1 MTSVGQPTA
10 SRESSEFEF
19 VSGGEKEAT
28 EKQKESIQSPVTS
41 DGTIVSET
49 PDEPGLFG
57 WVKGSGGLFSKVAEK
72 TKSSVESVIM
82 VLDPQMK
89 DYIHSSGSLR
99 VIVASDNEAKVTAI
113 KNAFHE
119 TFGLATVY
127 GVNCQPKN
135 VAAQPVGFAAARQA
149 SNERIQIIRQDH
161 PEAKEPG
168 AVLIAV
174 DNFLLEV
181 GDDEWVDQGCLILS
195 DVSRQIQFC
204 CYTQP
209 TPVPFPVIQQ
219 LQKNTDENYPLS
231 WCGFSTTVGSVMADV
246 LNVHPSKW
254 HEAQA
259 GIPRGDLLKMAAK
272 SLAHSYKLAMKAK
285 VNDV

>member
-1 MTSVGQPTA
+1 MHCIVIQ
-10 SRESSEFEF
+10 RRWFLWLNNDF
-19 VSGGEKEAT
+19 V
-28 EKQKESIQSPVTS
+28 IF
-41 DGTIVSET
+41 
-49 PDEPGLFG
+49 L
-57 WVKGSGGLFSKVAEK
+57 
-72 TKSSVESVIM
+72 
-82 VLDPQMK
+82 

-113 KNAFHE
+113 KSAFHE

-195 DVSRQIQFC
+195 DVSRQIQLC

-219 LQKNTDENYPLS
+219 LQKATDENYPLS
-231 WCGFSTTVGSVMADV
+231 WCGFSTTVGSVRIQSLLIILKFLVSSFLHDRILV
-246 LNVHPSKW
+246 LC
-254 HEAQA
+254 
-259 GIPRGDLLKMAAK
+259 ID
-272 SLAHSYKLAMKAK
+272 
-285 VNDV
+285 

>member
-1 MTSVGQPTA
+1 MTTVGQPTA

-19 VSGGEKEAT
+19 VSGQTEKELT
-28 EKQKESIQSPVTS
+28 EKHSVLLKEQHLTSPT
-41 DGTIVSET
+41 TENSE
-49 PDEPGLFG
+49 DPGLFG
-57 WVKGSGGLFSKVAEK
+57 WVKGGSGILSKVAEK

-99 VIVASDNEAKVTAI
+99 VIVASDNEDKVTAI

-135 VAAQPVGFAAARQA
+135 VANQPVGFAAARQA
-149 SNERIQIIRQDH
+149 SNERINILRQDH
-161 PEAKEPG
+161 PESKETG
-168 AVLIAV
+168 SVLIAI

-195 DVSRQIQFC
+195 DINRQIQLC
-204 CYTQP
+204 SYTQP
-209 TPVPFPVIQQ
+209 TPVPFSVIQK
-219 LQKNTDENYPLS
+219 LQDATDENYPLS
-231 WCGFSTTVGSVMADV
+231 WSGYSTTVGSVMAEV
-246 LNVHPSKW
+246 LNVRPSKW

-259 GIPRGDLLKMAAK
+259 GIPRGDLLKMAAQT
-272 SLAHSYKLAMKAK
+272 LAHSYKLAMKAK
-285 VNDV
+285 VNNV

>member
-1 MTSVGQPTA
+1 MTSIGQPTA

-19 VSGGEKEAT
+19 VSGGEKEAV
-28 EKQKESIQSPVTS
+28 EKNKAEPISTPVTKS
-41 DGTIVSET
+41 DNAE
-49 PDEPGLFG
+49 DPGLFG
-57 WVKGSGGLFSKVAEK
+57 WVKGGGGLLSKVAEK

-119 TFGLATVY
+119 IFGLATVY

-135 VAAQPVGFAAARQA
+135 VASQPVGFAAARQA
-149 SNERIQIIRQDH
+149 SNERIQIIRNDH

-168 AVLIAV
+168 SVLVAV
-174 DNFLLEV
+174 DNFVLEV

-195 DVSRQIQFC
+195 DISRQIHLC

-209 TPVPFPVIQQ
+209 TPVPFFVIQQ
-219 LQKNTDENYPLS
+219 LQKATDENYPLS
-231 WCGFSTTVGSVMADV
+231 WSGFSTTVGSAMAEV
-246 LNVHPSKW
+246 LSVHPSKW
-254 HEAQA
+254 HEAQT

-272 SLAHSYKLAMKAK
+272 TLAHSYKLAVKAK

>member
-1 MTSVGQPTA
+1 MTSIGQSTA

-28 EKQKESIQSPVTS
+28 EKNKAESITTLASATS
-41 DGTIVSET
+41 ENIEED
-49 PDEPGLFG
+49 PGLFG
-57 WVKGSGGLFSKVAEK
+57 WVKGGGDLLSKVAER

-135 VAAQPVGFAAARQA
+135 VAKKPVGFAAARQA
-149 SNERIQIIRQDH
+149 SNERIQIIRYDH

-168 AVLIAV
+168 SVLVAV

-195 DVSRQIQFC
+195 DISRQIHLC

-209 TPVPFPVIQQ
+209 TPVPFSVIQI
-219 LQKNTDENYPLS
+219 LQKATDESYPLS
-231 WCGFSTTVGSVMADV
+231 WSGFSKTIGSAMAE
-246 LNVHPSKW
+246 LLSVHPSNW

-272 SLAHSYKLAMKAK
+272 TLAHSYKLEMKSK